1 MSNIEENEIIIN
13 SELLNNDFDD
23 FVLPRRETMKADI
36 YEKDGN
42 YNIELDMP
50 GFKKEDI
57 KIEVKEGYIIISA
70 EKKEEKEEKDENVNY
85 LCNER
90 RYGKITRSFN
100 LGDLDEKNIKAKF
113 ENGTLS
119 MVAPKKVAVES
130 NKLIEIE

>member
-1 MSNIEENEIIIN
+1 MKIVPRTYW
-13 SELLNNDFDD
+13 LNNDFDD

-42 YNIELDMP
+42 YNVELDMP

-57 KIEVKEGYIIISA
+57 KIEVKEGYLIISA
-70 EKKEEKEEKDENVNY
+70 EKKEEREEKDADVNY

-90 RYGKITRSFN
+90 RYGKITRSFY

-119 MVAPKKVAVES
+119 IVAPKKVAIES
-130 NKLIEIE
+130 NQLIEIE